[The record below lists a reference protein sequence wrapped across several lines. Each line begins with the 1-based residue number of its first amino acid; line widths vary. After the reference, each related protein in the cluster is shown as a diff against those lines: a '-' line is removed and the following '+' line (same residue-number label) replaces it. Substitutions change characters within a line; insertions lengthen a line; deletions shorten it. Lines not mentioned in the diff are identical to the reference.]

1 MSRDHETPP
10 PRSPQAE
17 DVLSEDWPSGDP
29 KTGEEASSLI
39 PPIDPQAFRWQ
50 GDGDE
55 PVLWVMH
62 CSEGPVPA
70 EAVASAGGFLDKEAA
85 PWRIRW
91 VEDFQGIP
99 QRVRRA
105 AGKVLGCAAEDV
117 TLTATTSTALGTIAQ
132 GYPWRSG
139 DEVVV
144 PLGEFPSNLWP
155 WRTLAPRGVGLR
167 EVPLWDGHRAGAE
180 ALATVPPTLDAE
192 PEQRLLDAIG
202 PATRVLAVSWV
213 RFQDGLRLD
222 LPRLAEGCRRR
233 GVDLVVDGIQG
244 AGCLPPTLEGV
255 AAFATGCHKGLLAP
269 QGMGLLWTSPELR
282 QRLTPPGGWL
292 SVEDAT
298 DFQRPSTDFD
308 RGFVAGG
315 EALEMGVPNLLGCAA
330 LTVSLELIAAAGL
343 AAIAAH
349 VDALQELFL
358 GDLHEIPDWRQE
370 ARRLELLRRSRSLG
384 PILSLHHGGRGGEVL
399 EELMEEGFQRGIY
412 SSVRE
417 GYLRIAFHGWH
428 TSEDVERL
436 LRWLAEL

>member
-1 MSRDHETPP
+1 
-10 PRSPQAE
+10 
-17 DVLSEDWPSGDP
+17 VLSPPLDP
-29 KTGEEASSLI
+29 G
-39 PPIDPQAFRWQ
+39 AFRWD
-50 GDGDE
+50 GDGE
-55 PVLWVMH
+55 HKVLWVMH
-62 CSEGPVPA
+62 CSEGPVPKA
-70 EAVASAGGFLDKEAA
+70 AVAFAGEILDKEAA
-85 PWRIRW
+85 PWRMRW
-91 VEDFQGIP
+91 VEDFQGLP
-99 QRVRRA
+99 LRVRRA
-105 AGKVLGCAAEDV
+105 AGQVLECSAEDL
-117 TLTATTSTALGTIAQ
+117 TLTATTSTALGTVAQ

-155 WRTLAPRGVGLR
+155 WRTLAARGVGLR
-167 EVPLWDGHRAGAE
+167 EVPLWDGHRAGAQ
-180 ALATVPPTLDAE
+180 ALATVPPTLDGE

-202 PATRVLAVSWV
+202 PSTRVLAVSWV

-222 LPRLAEGCRRR
+222 VPRLAEGCRRR

-244 AGCLPPTLEGV
+244 AGCLPLTLDGV

-269 QGMGLLWTSPELR
+269 QGMGLLWTAPELR
-282 QRLTPPGGWL
+282 HRLTPPGGWL

-298 DFQRPSTDFD
+298 NFERPSTDFERD
-308 RGFVAGG
+308 FLDGG
-315 EALEMGVPNLLGCAA
+315 DALEMGVPNLLGCAA
-330 LTVSLELIAAAGL
+330 LAVSLELIAAAGAANAAPEDATGP

-399 EELMEEGFQRGIY
+399 QELMEQGFERGIY